1 MDIHDTL
8 QEAVTI
14 LDAGRPRAFGA
25 GVVVDRERLLQLLQ
39 HAREVLPEEILAGA
53 SILAQRTQIM
63 TAAQEE
69 AEQIRADA
77 RAQAEQIR
85 ADALTD
91 AEELRTA
98 AQTEVGNMRARAVQD
113 REMLIAEHDV
123 VLEAQRRAEDTVD
136 QAQHQSAA
144 MRAEVDAYVD
154 AKLAAFASTLART
167 LDTVEAGRRK
177 VRASAEAVAD
187 EAVVLP

>member
-39 HAREVLPEEILAGA
+39 HAQEVLPEEILAGA

-69 AEQIRADA
+69 AEQIRA
-77 RAQAEQIR
+77 E
-85 ADALTD
+85 ALTD

-98 AQTEVGNMRARAVQD
+98 AQSEVGNMRARAEQD

-123 VLEAQRRAEDTVD
+123 LLEAQRRAEDTVD
-136 QAQHQSAA
+136 RAHHQAAA

-177 VRASAEAVAD
+177 VRASAEAVED
-187 EAVVLP
+187 EAVILP